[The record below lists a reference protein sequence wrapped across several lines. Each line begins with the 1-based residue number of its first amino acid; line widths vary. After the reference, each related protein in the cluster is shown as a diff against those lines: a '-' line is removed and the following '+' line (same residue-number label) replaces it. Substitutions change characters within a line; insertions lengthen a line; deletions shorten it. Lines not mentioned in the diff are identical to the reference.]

1 MNDQIKKL
9 KQAIEVNFAWTNK
22 KKMIASLD
30 FERFS
35 TTGLEFFVGKAIEMG
50 MGEDLTSVFNIDS
63 NRIRH
68 LNESYIETLKNKR
81 YKIKSK
87 LIDNYL
93 RLN

>member
-1 MNDQIKKL
+1 MSEDIHKL
-9 KQAIEVNFAWTNK
+9 KQAVEVNFAWTNK

-35 TTGLEFFVGKAIEMG
+35 TTGLEFLVGKAIEMG
-50 MGEDLTSVFNIDS
+50 IGGDLISVFHIDP
-63 NRIRH
+63 NRITH
-68 LNESYIETLKNKR
+68 LNESYLDTLKNKR
-81 YKIKSK
+81 YKVKSK